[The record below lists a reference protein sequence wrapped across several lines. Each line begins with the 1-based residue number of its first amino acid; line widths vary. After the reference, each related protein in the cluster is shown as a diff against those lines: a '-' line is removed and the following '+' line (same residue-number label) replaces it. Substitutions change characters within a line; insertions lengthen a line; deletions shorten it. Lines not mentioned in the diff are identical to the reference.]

1 MYDNKQDI
9 ETTEVFYKKYEWNHE
24 SLSIRDIIFK
34 NNNMTGF
41 LLRGTVVVK
50 FDIVYIDKS

>member
-1 MYDNKQDI
+1 
-9 ETTEVFYKKYEWNHE
+9 
-24 SLSIRDIIFK
+24 LSIRDIIFK